1 MKFLV
6 NIEEVVCEKFEVD
19 AESMEEAQRIV
30 KRAYES
36 GEIVLEPGELVEKR
50 IAVFDEA
57 TNEWSEYE
65 EFWNTK
71 KYKKPGYKVWLFCFV
86 V

>member
-6 NIEEVVCEKFEVD
+6 NIEEVVCETFKVD
-19 AESMEEAQRIV
+19 AESMEEARRIV
-30 KRAYES
+30 MRAYES

-65 EFWNTK
+65 EF
-71 KYKKPGYKVWLFCFV
+71 
-86 V
+86 

>member
-6 NIEEVVCEKFEVD
+6 NIEEVVCETFEVD
-19 AESMEEAQRIV
+19 AESMEEARRIV
-30 KRAYES
+30 IGAYES
-36 GEIVLEPGELVEKR
+36 GEVVLEPGELVEKR

-65 EFWNTK
+65 EF
-71 KYKKPGYKVWLFCFV
+71 
-86 V
+86 

>member
-6 NIEEVVCEKFEVD
+6 NIEEVVCETFDVD

-30 KRAYES
+30 ISAYES

-65 EFWNTK
+65 EF
-71 KYKKPGYKVWLFCFV
+71 
-86 V
+86 

>member
-6 NIEEVVCEKFEVD
+6 NIEEVVCETFEVD

-30 KRAYES
+30 IRAYES

-57 TNEWSEYE
+57 TNEWSEHE
-65 EFWNTK
+65 EF
-71 KYKKPGYKVWLFCFV
+71 
-86 V
+86 

>member
-6 NIEEVVCEKFEVD
+6 NIEEVVCETFKVD
-19 AESMEEAQRIV
+19 AESMEEARRIV
-30 KRAYES
+30 MRAYES

-57 TNEWSEYE
+57 ANEWSGYE
-65 EFWNTK
+65 EF
-71 KYKKPGYKVWLFCFV
+71 
-86 V
+86 

>member
-65 EFWNTK
+65 EF
-71 KYKKPGYKVWLFCFV
+71 
-86 V
+86 

>member
-6 NIEEVVCEKFEVD
+6 NIEEVVCETFEVD
-19 AESMEEAQRIV
+19 AESMEEARRIV
-30 KRAYES
+30 MRAYES
-36 GEIVLEPGELVEKR
+36 GEVVLEPGELVEKR

-65 EFWNTK
+65 EF
-71 KYKKPGYKVWLFCFV
+71 
-86 V
+86 

>member
-6 NIEEVVCEKFEVD
+6 NIEEVVCETFEVD
-19 AESMEEAQRIV
+19 AESMEEARKIV
-30 KRAYES
+30 MRAYES
-36 GEIVLEPGELVEKR
+36 GEVVLEPGELVEKR

-65 EFWNTK
+65 EF
-71 KYKKPGYKVWLFCFV
+71 
-86 V
+86 